1 MREGFCKRLLTLGKN
16 LSQSSNIFVAL
27 LSVRYYDSTPEENF
41 HRLVWVDIDDAGCWS
56 GACVKVDLLT
66 ETYLLI

>member
-1 MREGFCKRLLTLGKN
+1 MREGFCKRLLTLGQN

-27 LSVRYYDSTPEENF
+27 LSVRYDYTPEENF